1 MALIPTSPVQSQ
13 GSASLLKPKT
23 AHAIDIAL
31 QATRRYLSQLALD
44 EELIAL
50 AFGAAFESYSS
61 NSELEKYKRMWANG
75 QFDDFPAVEVISAA
89 SLMSAQAAFAK
100 KTGTIYI
107 SEEFLLANRDN
118 TAIIAAVLLEE
129 YGHYLDWKLNPFDSR
144 GDEGAIFSRLAR
156 HEQLSAA
163 EMAQLKAEDDS
174 GYVFTNN
181 TWIEAEFADNNTLA
195 AQAGLQSKNLNL
207 EKILLLE
214 KVFTLMKQGTLKK
227 ETLQTLSDIRAKEK
241 AEKDLP
247 KGSSVEAGGSLY
259 VYSNSN
265 DANWG
270 LFLHAALEIGT
281 FEGSFDLAA
290 YYTFAD
296 GSHIFDFDFD
306 AEIELELGVFTFAGA
321 LESAYS
327 SETNE
332 FNGTFKASGELE
344 LGILVVSGTADLGFS
359 VKPNQ
364 DAKFTLE
371 RIQVALGGSAPKPLF
386 GSGCYLKEV
395 GGDLNIET
403 QDTGWS
409 VSGFSISATLGWGI
423 SYQNLQGENRYP
435 VELKGTY
442 RQSGGNYEFNAE
454 LDAFEGIIKGT
465 ALIGYYKEAM
475 SFYGDITADILDG
488 LITGRLSLFLRT
500 HENPGGKWGTDIY
513 GYGDVSLNV
522 PRSIWL
528 IGGMRFS
535 GVGGY
540 FQFIDDG
547 NPEND
552 YVAAWVRFLG
562 MPIAVAFSLPQEKK
576 GFEFLGFLNGDFDNK
591 VASFWD
597 KTIKPNKAN
606 IDYTAFDLSRGGVN
620 GGPSGEIDVL
630 SAPTGENWTVNAL
643 QGNDVARG
651 KDGNDVILGHD
662 HNDLLFGGRGNDFLV
677 GGSGSNL
684 LVGGEGDDT
693 YSIDGD
699 TAHGSTF
706 ISELRMKVHETKKD
720 GGPYYMMVADNDDAI
735 KQYNPSDPH
744 PGNHRQIFT
753 FVPTGTDNR
762 YIILTDS
769 GKSLYLNHWGWLH
782 SSADLYDTNG
792 IKWYFEWKIND
803 HGHDGWSI
811 EKKNELG
818 YAISF
823 REGWGM
829 GQNPGRWGI
838 NDWEKLSFEDWT
850 GTSGNNTLDLS
861 ETSDK
866 GLDVWLDK
874 TGLQEITPGVSVSL
888 GTFFAGRDYYFVNR
902 VIGGFKNDTIRGNSL
917 ANVIEGGPGSDEV
930 FAGDGS
936 DLIIGDSSSDPSL
949 GMGIVNN
956 DSLRG
961 EGGND
966 IIWGGIGDDYL
977 EGGVG
982 DDILHGELGNDN
994 SQGGG
999 GQDKIY
1005 GGAGHDHIYGGN
1017 NSSNENDTDS
1027 LHGGIGNDF
1036 LDGGNGDDYLYGG
1049 EYDPYNVGLYSVIST
1064 WKAASAASNQ
1074 DIKIAGRFLDK
1085 SLDSILSQTTT
1096 GFFIGTPSIKSQ
1108 VSISDKEFNRNQVNV
1123 LAGDFD
1129 GDGWDDLFRLEY
1141 SGWLDWNRDAEIYLN
1156 RPDAT
1161 DSRKFVNTKNLT
1173 NELWIR
1179 GDLTN
1184 VIIGDFNGDGKDDF
1198 IRQEKGWWDDD
1209 SISTVIAYLNIST
1222 TIGAATTISFKGF
1235 DLGLEE
1241 LKGDISKLTVGD
1253 FNGDGKDDFIRQGI
1267 NSNANDSARVYISSG
1282 SQNAL
1287 AFEKASDIN
1296 VDYLNGNLTDLTVGD
1311 FNGDGQDDFIRQEKG
1326 EWAQD
1331 DNFTSQMYVRDTP
1344 PSGNLISFSKVDLE
1358 KPAAHK
1364 LSVENGRFVA
1374 GNFYGNIKT
1383 DLFLPGFFR
1392 SEQDDSLGVFLSS
1405 EIAEGND
1412 WLNGGAGN
1420 DELHGG
1426 SGDDTLNGGDG
1437 NDRLYG
1443 GAGQDNLWGGNGSDV
1458 ADYAYAPRGVNV
1470 TLGWG
1475 VTIIDDG
1482 HGNQDVLWEIEN
1494 LSGSMF
1500 DDILSGESY
1509 SFDNRI
1515 DGRGGN
1521 DRIMGNGGNDTL
1533 YGGEGNDHL
1542 HGGIGDD
1549 TLEGGDGSDVLYG
1562 GGSENNV
1569 GVYSVISTWNN
1580 ANIES
1585 NHDIKVAG
1593 RFLDKNLDS
1602 VLNQTAA
1609 GFFIGTPSIKSQVS
1623 ISDREFDRNQ
1633 VNVLAGDFDG
1643 DGWDDLFRLE
1653 YAGWLDWNR
1662 DAEIY
1667 LNRPDATGSRKFVN
1681 TKNLTNELWIRGDL
1695 TNVIIGDFN
1704 GDGKDDF
1711 IRQEKGL
1718 WDDDSIR
1725 TVIAYLNISTTIG
1738 ATTTIGFKGF
1748 DLGLEELK
1756 GDISKLTVGDF
1767 NGDGKDDFIRQGI
1780 NSNAND
1786 SARVYI
1792 SSGSQNALA
1801 FEKAS
1806 DINVGYLNGNLT
1818 DLTVGDFNG
1827 DGQDD
1832 FIRQEKGEWARD
1844 DDFTSQMYVRDTP
1857 PSGNLIS
1864 FNKVDLE
1871 KPTAHKLSVEN
1882 GRFVAGNF
1890 YGNIKTDLFLPGF
1903 FRSAQ
1908 DERPGFFLSIAD
1920 GKDALNGGAGEDEL
1934 HGGFGDDTLRG
1945 GEGNDTLNGG
1955 DGVDMVYGGNG
1966 NDAINGDN
1974 GNDRL
1979 FGENGDDNLRG
1990 GEGNDTLN
1998 GGDGVD
2004 IVYGENGND
2013 ELNGDNGNDRFF
2025 GDNGDDTLRG
2035 GEGNDTLNGGEGNDL
2050 LDGGEGNDW
2059 FSGGEG
2065 NDSLYGGAGEDEL
2078 HGDNGNDRLYGGA
2091 GKDNLLGGNGSD
2103 VADYSFAPRG
2113 VNVTLGWGSTIIDDG
2128 HGNQDVLWGIENLSG
2143 SNFDDIL
2150 SGEWYSFD
2158 NIIDGLG
2165 GNDTI
2170 YGKDGNDTLNGGDGV
2185 DRVYGGNGNDVLNGD
2200 NGNDDLYGENG
2211 DDTLRGGEGNDTLNG
2226 GDGVDI
2232 VYGGNGNDALNGD
2245 NGNDRLFGENG
2256 DDTINGNAGDD
2267 VLQGY
2272 AGNDSLIGGDG
2283 NDLAW
2288 YSGAISNYR
2297 LQHTGPGKYRL
2308 TSTLAS
2314 DATTAGDSLETVEV
2328 LQFGGSNANIS
2339 LFTLNQG
2346 WFNAYGYLAANED
2359 VRNIHGIDI
2368 ESASTHYLNNSART
2382 WKKETELPS
2391 ILKASANNI
2400 AATVTGNHANDHIFG
2415 GTLGDTLHG
2424 DGGSDYIFGAA
2435 GDDIISGGNGND
2447 FLYGDNGNDRL
2458 FGGEGDDNLV
2468 GGAGD
2473 DWLTGGT
2480 GLLNT
2485 IDGGDGFD
2493 RACFEPILNSST
2505 GRVDRGKLTITRINA
2520 NAKGTSAVTGFR
2532 VQDLTTNSSSTVG
2545 LSVERIQYS
2554 AGGWDIFY
2562 DTQHLLN
2569 LFNQSASNVSVSF

>member
-1 MALIPTSPVQSQ
+1 MSLTPTSPVQSQ

-75 QFDDFPAVEVISAA
+75 QFDDFPAVEVIPAA
-89 SLMSAQAAFAK
+89 SLMSAQAAFAE

-129 YGHYLDWKLNPFDSR
+129 YGHYLDWKLNPFDSP

-156 HEQLSAA
+156 HEQLSAS

-181 TWIEAEFADNNTLA
+181 TWIEAEFDANNTLA
-195 AQAGLQSKNLNL
+195 ALAGLQSNDLNH
-207 EKILLLE
+207 EQIQLLE
-214 KVFTLMKQGTLKK
+214 KVFTLMKQGPRTLEKKSLTLEEIKQK
-227 ETLQTLSDIRAKEK
+227 ETDEK
-241 AEKDLP
+241 KLT

-259 VYSNSN
+259 VYSNIN

-270 LFLHAALEIGT
+270 LFLHAALEIGK

-290 YYTFAD
+290 YYTFVD
-296 GSHIFDFDFD
+296 GEHKFNFDFD
-306 AEIELELGVFTFAGA
+306 AEIELGLGVFKFAGA

-327 SETNE
+327 SATNE
-332 FNGTFKASGELE
+332 FNGEFTAGGELK
-344 LGILVVSGTADLGFS
+344 LGILEVSGTANLSFS
-359 VKPNQ
+359 VKSNEE
-364 DAKFTLE
+364 AKFTLTS
-371 RIQVALGGSAPKPLF
+371 IDVTLGGFARPLF
-386 GSGCYLKEV
+386 GGWYLTEVSGSL
-395 GGDLNIET
+395 DIEAQKT
-403 QDTGWS
+403 PWEIT
-409 VSGFSISATLGWGI
+409 GFSIGVTLGWGI
-423 SYQNLQGENRYP
+423 SYKNLQGEERYP

-442 RQSGGNYEFNAE
+442 RQSEGSYEFDGE

-465 ALIGYYKEAM
+465 ALIGYYEQAK

-500 HENPGGKWGTDIY
+500 HKNPGEKWGTDIY

-547 NPEND
+547 DPNND

-591 VASFWD
+591 VAKFWD
-597 KTIKPNKAN
+597 ETIIPNRNKEL
-606 IDYTAFDLSRGGVN
+606 YVPFSLSRGGVN

-643 QGNDVARG
+643 QGNDVATG

-720 GGPYYMMVADNDDAI
+720 GGQYYMMVADNDDAI
-735 KQYNPSDPH
+735 KQYNPSDRH
-744 PGNHRQIFT
+744 PGDHRQIFT

-782 SSADLYDTNG
+782 SGADLYDTNG

-803 HGHDGWSI
+803 HGHDDWSI
-811 EKKNELG
+811 EKKHQNG

-823 REGWGM
+823 RGDWGM
-829 GQNPGRWGI
+829 GQNPWIGDI
-838 NDWEKLSFEDWT
+838 SDWEKLSFEDWT

-888 GTFFAGRDYYFVNR
+888 GTFFAGRNYYFVNR
-902 VIGGFKNDTIRGNSL
+902 VIGGFKDDIIRGNSL
-917 ANVIEGGPGSDEV
+917 ANVIEGGPGRDNV

-961 EGGND
+961 EAGND

-994 SQGGG
+994 CQGGG

-1005 GGAGHDHIYGGN
+1005 GGAGDDRIYGGD

-1027 LHGGIGNDF
+1027 LHGGIGNDY

-1049 EYDPYNVGLYSVIST
+1049 EYDPYSVGLYSVIST

-1074 DIKIAGRFLDK
+1074 DVNIAGRFLDK
-1085 SLDSILSQTTT
+1085 SLDSVLSQTTT
-1096 GFFIGTPSIKSQ
+1096 GFFIGTPSNKSQ
-1108 VSISDKEFNRNQVNV
+1108 VSISDKEFDRYQANV
-1123 LAGDFD
+1123 MAGDFD

-1141 SGWLDWNRDAEIYLN
+1141 ARSLDLNRDAEIYLN

-1161 DSRKFVNTKNLT
+1161 GSRKFVNTKDLSE
-1173 NELWIR
+1173 ELWIR

-1198 IRQEKGWWDDD
+1198 IRQEKGLWDND
-1209 SISTVIAYLNIST
+1209 SANTIIAYLNIST
-1222 TIGAATTISFKGF
+1222 TIGATTTISFKGF

-1241 LKGDISKLTVGD
+1241 LKGDISRLTVGD

-1267 NSNANDSARVYISSG
+1267 NRDANDSARVYISSS

-1296 VDYLNGNLTDLTVGD
+1296 VGYLNGNLTDLTVGD

-1326 EWAQD
+1326 DWARD
-1331 DNFTSQMYVRDTP
+1331 DDLTSQMYVRDTP
-1344 PSGNLISFSKVDLE
+1344 PSGKLISFSKVDLE
-1358 KPAAHK
+1358 KPGANK

-1392 SEQDDSLGVFLSS
+1392 SEQDERLGVFLSS
-1405 EIAEGND
+1405 DIAEGND
-1412 WLNGGAGN
+1412 GLNGGAGN

-1426 SGDDTLNGGDG
+1426 SGDDTLIGGDG

-1443 GAGQDNLWGGNGSDV
+1443 GVGKDNLLGGNGSDV
-1458 ADYAYAPRGVNV
+1458 ADYYDASRGVNV

-1475 VTIIDDG
+1475 STIIDDG

-1500 DDILSGESY
+1500 ADILSGESY
-1509 SFDNRI
+1509 SSDNRI

-1533 YGGEGNDHL
+1533 YGGEGNDRL

-1569 GVYSVISTWNN
+1569 GVYSVISKWNN

-1593 RFLDKNLDS
+1593 RFLDKNRDS

-1667 LNRPDATGSRKFVN
+1667 LNRPDTTGSRKFVN
-1681 TKNLTNELWIRGDL
+1681 TKNLTNELVIRGDL

-1718 WDDDSIR
+1718 WDNDSANTI
-1725 TVIAYLNISTTIG
+1725 IAYLNISTTIG
-1738 ATTTIGFKGF
+1738 ATTTISFKGF

-1756 GDISKLTVGDF
+1756 GDISRLTVGDF

-1780 NSNAND
+1780 NRDAND

-1792 SSGSQNALA
+1792 SSSSQNALA

-1864 FNKVDLE
+1864 FSKVDLE

-1903 FRSAQ
+1903 IRSAQ
-1908 DERPGFFLSIAD
+1908 DERLGLFLSIAD

-1934 HGGFGDDTLRG
+1934 HGGFGDDTL
-1945 GEGNDTLNGG
+1945 NGG
-1955 DGVDMVYGGNG
+1955 D
-1966 NDAINGDN
+1966 
-1974 GNDRL
+1974 
-1979 FGENGDDNLRG
+1979 
-1990 GEGNDTLN
+1990 
-1998 GGDGVD
+1998 
-2004 IVYGENGND
+2004 
-2013 ELNGDNGNDRFF
+2013 
-2025 GDNGDDTLRG
+2025 
-2035 GEGNDTLNGGEGNDL
+2035 
-2050 LDGGEGNDW
+2050 
-2059 FSGGEG
+2059 
-2065 NDSLYGGAGEDEL
+2065 
-2078 HGDNGNDRLYGGA
+2078 GNDRLYGGA
-2091 GKDNLLGGNGSD
+2091 GNDNLWGGNGSD
-2103 VADYSFAPRG
+2103 VADYSDAPRG
-2113 VNVTLGWGSTIIDDG
+2113 VNVTLGWWSTIINDG
-2128 HGNQDVLWGIENLSG
+2128 HGNQDVLWEIENLSG
-2143 SNFDDIL
+2143 SMFDDIL
-2150 SGEWYSFD
+2150 SGESYSFD

-2170 YGKDGNDTLNGGDGV
+2170 YGRD
-2185 DRVYGGNGNDVLNGD
+2185 
-2200 NGNDDLYGENG
+2200 
-2211 DDTLRGGEGNDTLNG
+2211 GNDTLNG

-2232 VYGGNGNDALNGD
+2232 VYGGNDNDALNGD

-2256 DDTINGNAGDD
+2256 DDTISGNAGDD
-2267 VLQGY
+2267 VLQGN
-2272 AGNDSLIGGDG
+2272 AGNDTLIGGDG
-2283 NDLAW
+2283 NDLAC

-2297 LQHTGPGKYRL
+2297 LQHTGPGKYSL
-2308 TSTLAS
+2308 TSTLSS

-2359 VRNIHGIDI
+2359 VRNINGIDI

-2400 AATVTGNHANDHIFG
+2400 AATVMGNHANDHIFG

-2424 DGGSDYIFGAA
+2424 NGGSDYIFGAA
-2435 GDDIISGGNGND
+2435 GDDIISGGIGND

-2520 NAKGTSAVTGFR
+2520 KGTSAVTGFR

-2545 LSVERIQYS
+2545 LSVERIQYR
-2554 AGGWDIFY
+2554 AGGSDVFY
-2562 DTQHLLN
+2562 DTQGMLN
-2569 LFNQSASNVSVSF
+2569 WFNQSASRVSVSF